1 MDIDRIHIISIYIGQ
16 HMHVMPTP
24 PVKLQF
30 STLAS
35 PKNDTA
41 NPIEIRKDTWL
52 FFWSI
57 SGVNFLGLDTVEN

>member
-1 MDIDRIHIISIYIGQ
+1 MDIDRIHIMNIYIGQ

-35 PKNDTA
+35 PKKYATA
-41 NPIEIRKDTWL
+41 K
-52 FFWSI
+52 F
-57 SGVNFLGLDTVEN
+57 SGRVAGILSELYHMDVNSQ